1 MPDQSQNSS
10 VKDSN
15 LERVPGFAPDDPTDG
30 RRLLDWKT
38 RYPEAQRQIWTDGA
52 YLAVLLVSIPALM
65 LAFWVGYPNR
75 WLQLSDDRYATV
87 VKYALAWLGGT
98 LGGTLYD
105 IKWLYHSVARQ
116 IWHVDRRL
124 WRIFTPHISGA
135 LAFAMIALISS
146 GILRI
151 FDTQAMQSRSLT
163 VAVAFLVGL
172 FSDKA
177 VAKLSEVAETLF
189 GASRATEKHKEE
201 KKQLDKTQATPAIGP
216 SKIEKLNKS
225 TTSERL
231 ADQDSGS

>member
-10 VKDSN
+10 VKDLN

-30 RRLLDWKT
+30 RQLLDWKS

-52 YLAVLLVSIPALM
+52 YLAVLLISIPALM
-65 LAFWVGYPNR
+65 LAFWVGSPNR
-75 WLQLSDDRYATV
+75 WLNLSDERYGSV

-116 IWHVDRRL
+116 IWHLDRRL
-124 WRIFTPHISGA
+124 WRIFTPHVSGA

-151 FDTQAMQSRSLT
+151 FDTQAVQSRSLV
-163 VAVAFLVGL
+163 VAVAF
-172 FSDKA
+172 
-177 VAKLSEVAETLF
+177 
-189 GASRATEKHKEE
+189 
-201 KKQLDKTQATPAIGP
+201 
-216 SKIEKLNKS
+216 
-225 TTSERL
+225 
-231 ADQDSGS
+231 